1 MRSTKTIRLRTMM
14 LWSMLLVFLAN
25 TNAFAQSAKV
35 NGAVTDERGAP
46 VPGVTVTVMKTS
58 RSTVTDAAGKF
69 MIEAS
74 PKDVLAISA
83 VGFTSQE
90 IKAGTGELSI
100 QLKEAVNQL
109 DNVIVI
115 GYGTQKKKL
124 VTGATSQV
132 KGEDLAK
139 LNTTNALQ
147 ALQGQAAG
155 VNITSTS
162 GQPGGGFKVNIRG
175 AGTIGNANPLYVVD
189 GVITGD
195 ITELGTNAQLKL
207 AKQIL
212 DSLSIPWYI
221 IPGNHDAG
229 WSESGLAMTQK
240 RFASLVNAGVAK
252 KGD

>member
-1 MRSTKTIRLRTMM
+1 MT
-14 LWSMLLVFLAN
+14 LWGILLVFLAN
-25 TNAFAQSAKV
+25 SHAFAQSAKV
-35 NGAVTDERGAP
+35 NGAVTDDRGTP
-46 VPGVTVTVMKTS
+46 VPGVTVTVKKTN
-58 RSTVTDAAGKF
+58 RSTVTDANGKF
-69 MIEAS
+69 MIEAT
-74 PKDVLAISA
+74 PKDVLQISA

-90 IKAGTGELSI
+90 IKAGTGELNI

-109 DNVIVI
+109 ENVIVI

-139 LNTTNALQ
+139 LGNTNALQ

-175 AGTIGNANPLYVVD
+175 VGTIGNANPLYVVD

-195 ITELGTNAQLKL
+195 ITYLNNADIASVDILKDAASCAIYGVNGANGVVLITTRTGKSGKKRRTNFHRCLLRGAEHC
-207 AKQIL
+207 
-212 DSLSIPWYI
+212 P
-221 IPGNHDAG
+221 
-229 WSESGLAMTQK
+229 
-240 RFASLVNAGVAK
+240 
-252 KGD
+252 